1 MRSKTPLRLSVTD
14 VFFVSPPINFF
25 FFFPSLT
32 SRRRDKERCVVEESG
47 AVSEPRSRS
56 GPRYKR
62 RISKGI
68 KMLIIQAGCASC
80 FKPHEICMAQCEPY
94 WRVDSGA
101 DIPQRGTGG

>member
-25 FFFPSLT
+25 FFFPPSLT

-47 AVSEPRSRS
+47 AVSEPRWRS

-68 KMLIIQAGCASC
+68 KMLIIQAG
-80 FKPHEICMAQCEPY
+80 M
-94 WRVDSGA
+94 RVLF
-101 DIPQRGTGG
+101 